1 MALRFMNIDEPQ
13 IVFDP
18 VAVPPPAAARVR
30 SMLKE
35 LDLIR
40 WTGRN
45 RYGEPVEVDPDYL
58 LDLMN
63 RAEAGLRPHAMGL
76 LSTAVVAGAA
86 HG

>member
-1 MALRFMNIDEPQ
+1 MAMRFIDVAAPH
-13 IVFDP
+13 VTFNP

-45 RYGEPVEVDPDYL
+45 LQGEPVEVDPDYL
-58 LDLMN
+58 VDLIN
-63 RAEAGLRPHAMGL
+63 RAEAGLRPHASGL
-76 LSTAVVAGAA
+76 LSTTVAA